1 MMIPSLQRETLKV
14 NTSPTNKD
22 DEAEMALDCKTPTGL
37 EHKIPETAWD
47 CKTPTGEEHKIPIL
61 NTCPPAPG
69 PRWLLDSLS
78 EKKKASKMNS
88 RAEPKIQ
95 GMVSPGLLGDG
106 LETCADQ
113 KDKIDGFWNFT
124 TRSYSNY
131 HAGLEATGIP
141 SVTPDRQRMICAR
154 FYGGVTMKQSRDGIW
169 NDRNSK
175 SSSVA
180 SAPAPLIL
188 DIDDFKGDFSFDA
201 LFGNLVNDLL
211 PSFQDEEADSA
222 EGNIGGSDI
231 LANGHARAPSDAARL
246 AQGLSS
252 PLFPEVDSLLSLFRD
267 SCRELIDLRKQID
280 GRLYN
285 LKKEVSVQDSKH
297 RKTLAELEQGVD
309 GLFDSFARLD
319 SRISSVGQTAAK
331 IGDHLQSADA
341 QRETASQTI
350 ELIKYMM
357 EFNGSPGDLMELSPL
372 FSDDSRVSEA
382 ASIAQ
387 KLRSFAEE
395 DLGRQGLSVTSVMG
409 NATASRGL
417 EVAVANLQDYC
428 NELENRLL
436 ARFDAASQ
444 KRELSTMAECAKILS
459 QFNRGTSAMQHYVA
473 TRPMFIDV
481 EVMNA
486 DTRLVLGDQGSHASP
501 SNVARG
507 LSSLFK
513 EITDTVRKEAA
524 TIMAVFPSPSDVM
537 SILVQRVLEQ
547 RVTALLD
554 KLLVKPSLVN
564 LPPMEEGGLLLYL
577 RMLAVAYEK
586 TQELARDLQ
595 AVGCGDLDVEG
606 LTESLFSSHKDEYP
620 EHEQASLRQL
630 YQAKMEEL
638 RAESDHLSESTGT
651 IGRSKGAPVASSH
664 QQITVTV
671 VTEFARWNE
680 EAISRC
686 SLFSSGPAMLAANV
700 KAVFTCLLD
709 EVGQYITEGL
719 ERARDGLTEAAA
731 LRERYV
737 LGTSVSRRV
746 AAAAAS
752 AAEAA
757 AAAGESSFRSFMVAV
772 QRCGSSVAIVQQY
785 FANSISRL
793 LLPVDG
799 AHAASCEEMATAM
812 SSAEAAAYK
821 GLQQC
826 IETVMAEVERLLSA
840 EQRATD
846 YRSPDDGMA
855 PDHRPTNACTR
866 VVAYLS
872 RVLEA
877 AFTAL
882 EGLNKQAF
890 LTELVSLS
898 LDSFD
903 STGIRL
909 HKGLLNHWQKFTF
922 NPSGGLRLKRDITEY
937 GEFVRSF
944 NAPSVDEKFELLG
957 IMANVF
963 IVAPESLSTLFEG
976 TPSIRKDAQR
986 FIQLREDYKSAKL
999 ASRLSSLWTSSEKDY
1014 AVRCILVND
1023 TLRDENG
1030 TLGNP
1035 SLTSFSEFRVLVPF
1049 RSSKWLPYKK
1059 TTVNIYC
1066 KCQFELL
1073 FCAYGLSRHRKA
1085 TIAFSDGSGTN
1096 EGSNC
1101 SQARLLPSPPRS

>member
-1 MMIPSLQRETLKV
+1 
-14 NTSPTNKD
+14 
-22 DEAEMALDCKTPTGL
+22 
-37 EHKIPETAWD
+37 
-47 CKTPTGEEHKIPIL
+47 
-61 NTCPPAPG
+61 
-69 PRWLLDSLS
+69 
-78 EKKKASKMNS
+78 
-88 RAEPKIQ
+88 
-95 GMVSPGLLGDG
+95 
-106 LETCADQ
+106 
-113 KDKIDGFWNFT
+113 
-124 TRSYSNY
+124 
-131 HAGLEATGIP
+131 
-141 SVTPDRQRMICAR
+141 
-154 FYGGVTMKQSRDGIW
+154 MKQSRDGIW
-169 NDRNSK
+169 SDRNSK

-180 SAPAPLIL
+180 SVPLIL

-222 EGNIGGSDI
+222 EGNIGGSDM
-231 LANGHARAPSDAARL
+231 LANGDVRAPSDAAKL

-267 SCRELIDLRKQID
+267 SCTELIDLRKQID

-341 QRETASQTI
+341 QRETASLTI
-350 ELIKYMM
+350 ELIKYLM

-372 FSDDSRVSEA
+372 FSDDSRVAEA

-395 DLGRQGLSVTSVMG
+395 DLGRQGLSVPSVMG

-486 DTRLVLGDQGSHASP
+486 DTRLVLGDHGSHASP

-524 TIMAVFPSPSDVM
+524 TIMAVFPSPNDVM

-586 TQELARDLQ
+586 TQELARDLR
-595 AVGCGDLDVEG
+595 AMGCGDLDVEG

-638 RAESDHLSESTGT
+638 HAESQHLSESTGT
-651 IGRSKGAPVASSH
+651 IGRSKGASVASSH
-664 QQITVTV
+664 QQISVTV
-671 VTEFARWNE
+671 VTEFVRWNE

-686 SLFSSGPAMLAANV
+686 ALFSSLPATLAANV

-709 EVGQYITEGL
+709 QVGQYITEGL

-731 LRERYV
+731 LRERFV

-840 EQRATD
+840 EQKATD

-866 VVAYLS
+866 VVAYLA

-890 LTELVSLS
+890 LTEL
-898 LDSFD
+898 
-903 STGIRL
+903 GIRL

-999 ASRLSSLWTSSEKDY
+999 ASRLSSLWTSS
-1014 AVRCILVND
+1014 
-1023 TLRDENG
+1023 
-1030 TLGNP
+1030 
-1035 SLTSFSEFRVLVPF
+1035 S
-1049 RSSKWLPYKK
+1049 
-1059 TTVNIYC
+1059 
-1066 KCQFELL
+1066 
-1073 FCAYGLSRHRKA
+1073 
-1085 TIAFSDGSGTN
+1085 
-1096 EGSNC
+1096 
-1101 SQARLLPSPPRS
+1101 

>member
-1 MMIPSLQRETLKV
+1 
-14 NTSPTNKD
+14 
-22 DEAEMALDCKTPTGL
+22 
-37 EHKIPETAWD
+37 
-47 CKTPTGEEHKIPIL
+47 
-61 NTCPPAPG
+61 
-69 PRWLLDSLS
+69 
-78 EKKKASKMNS
+78 
-88 RAEPKIQ
+88 
-95 GMVSPGLLGDG
+95 
-106 LETCADQ
+106 
-113 KDKIDGFWNFT
+113 
-124 TRSYSNY
+124 
-131 HAGLEATGIP
+131 
-141 SVTPDRQRMICAR
+141 
-154 FYGGVTMKQSRDGIW
+154 MKESRDGPR
-169 NDRNSK
+169 NDRSAK
-175 SSSVA
+175 SSSV
-180 SAPAPLIL
+180 SSLPLIL

-201 LFGNLVNDLL
+201 LFGNLVNDHL
-211 PSFQDEEADSA
+211 PSFQEEETDSS
-222 EGNIGGSDI
+222 EGHGNIS
-231 LANGHARAPSDAARL
+231 ANDVLPNGTLRASADAAKS
-246 AQGLSS
+246 AQGLST
-252 PLFPEVDSLLSLFRD
+252 PLFPEVDALLTLFKD
-267 SCRELIDLRKQID
+267 SCRELVDLRKQVD

-297 RKTLAELEQGVD
+297 RKTLSELEKGVD

-350 ELIKYMM
+350 DLIKYLM
-357 EFNGSPGDLMELSPL
+357 EFNSSPGDLMELSPL
-372 FSDDSRVSEA
+372 FSDDSRVAEA

-395 DLGRQGLSVTSVMG
+395 DIGRQGIAVSSVVG

-444 KRELSTMAECAKILS
+444 RRELSTMAECAKILS

-486 DTRLVLGDQGSHASP
+486 DTRLVLGEHNSQVSP

-507 LSSLFK
+507 LSSLYK

-524 TIMAVFPSPSDVM
+524 TIMAVFPSPNDVM

-554 KLLVKPSLVN
+554 KILVKPSLVN

-586 TQELARDLQ
+586 TQELARDLRS
-595 AVGCGDLDVEG
+595 VGCGDLDVEG

-620 EHEQASLRQL
+620 EHEQASLGQL
-630 YQAKMEEL
+630 YRAKMEEV
-638 RAESDHLSESTGT
+638 RAESQQLSESTGT
-651 IGRSKGAPVASSH
+651 IGRSKGASVASSH
-664 QQITVTV
+664 QQISVTV

-680 EAISRC
+680 ESISRC
-686 SLFSSGPAMLAANV
+686 TLFSSQPATLAANV
-700 KAVFTCLLD
+700 KTVFTCLLD
-709 EVGQYITEGL
+709 QVSQYLAEGL
-719 ERARDGLTEAAA
+719 DRARDGLTEAAA
-731 LRERYV
+731 LRERFV
-737 LGTSVSRRV
+737 LGTNLSRRV

-772 QRCGSSVAIVQQY
+772 QRSGSSVAIVQQY

-799 AHAASCEEMATAM
+799 AHAAACEEMATAM
-812 SSAEAAAYK
+812 SGAESAAYK

-840 EQRATD
+840 EQKTTD
-846 YRSPDDGMA
+846 YRSPDDGIA

-882 EGLNKQAF
+882 EGQNKQAF
-890 LTELVSLS
+890 LTEL
-898 LDSFD
+898 
-903 STGIRL
+903 GNRL
-909 HKGLLNHWQKFTF
+909 YKGLLNHWQKFTF
-922 NPSGGLRLKRDITEY
+922 NPR
-937 GEFVRSF
+937 
-944 NAPSVDEKFELLG
+944 
-957 IMANVF
+957 
-963 IVAPESLSTLFEG
+963 
-976 TPSIRKDAQR
+976 
-986 FIQLREDYKSAKL
+986 
-999 ASRLSSLWTSSEKDY
+999 
-1014 AVRCILVND
+1014 
-1023 TLRDENG
+1023 
-1030 TLGNP
+1030 
-1035 SLTSFSEFRVLVPF
+1035 
-1049 RSSKWLPYKK
+1049 
-1059 TTVNIYC
+1059 
-1066 KCQFELL
+1066 
-1073 FCAYGLSRHRKA
+1073 
-1085 TIAFSDGSGTN
+1085 
-1096 EGSNC
+1096 
-1101 SQARLLPSPPRS
+1101 

>member
-1 MMIPSLQRETLKV
+1 
-14 NTSPTNKD
+14 
-22 DEAEMALDCKTPTGL
+22 
-37 EHKIPETAWD
+37 
-47 CKTPTGEEHKIPIL
+47 
-61 NTCPPAPG
+61 
-69 PRWLLDSLS
+69 
-78 EKKKASKMNS
+78 
-88 RAEPKIQ
+88 
-95 GMVSPGLLGDG
+95 
-106 LETCADQ
+106 
-113 KDKIDGFWNFT
+113 
-124 TRSYSNY
+124 
-131 HAGLEATGIP
+131 
-141 SVTPDRQRMICAR
+141 
-154 FYGGVTMKQSRDGIW
+154 MKESRDGPR
-169 NDRNSK
+169 NDRSAK
-175 SSSVA
+175 SSSV
-180 SAPAPLIL
+180 SSLPLIL

-201 LFGNLVNDLL
+201 LFGNLVNDHL
-211 PSFQDEEADSA
+211 PSFQEEETDSS
-222 EGNIGGSDI
+222 EGHGNIS
-231 LANGHARAPSDAARL
+231 ANDVLPNGTLRASADAAKS
-246 AQGLSS
+246 AQGLST
-252 PLFPEVDSLLSLFRD
+252 PLFPEVDALLTLFKD
-267 SCRELIDLRKQID
+267 SCRELVDLRKQVD

-297 RKTLAELEQGVD
+297 RKTLSELEKGVD

-350 ELIKYMM
+350 DLIKYLM
-357 EFNGSPGDLMELSPL
+357 EFNSSPGDLMELSPL
-372 FSDDSRVSEA
+372 FSDDSRVAEA

-395 DLGRQGLSVTSVMG
+395 DIGRQGIAVSSVVG

-444 KRELSTMAECAKILS
+444 RRELSTMAECAKILS

-486 DTRLVLGDQGSHASP
+486 DTRLVLGEHNSQVSP

-507 LSSLFK
+507 LSSLYK

-524 TIMAVFPSPSDVM
+524 TIMAVFPSPNDVM

-554 KLLVKPSLVN
+554 KILVKPSLVN
-564 LPPMEEGGLLLYL
+564 LPSMEEGGLLLYL

-586 TQELARDLQ
+586 TQELARDLRS
-595 AVGCGDLDVEG
+595 VGCGDLDVEG

-620 EHEQASLRQL
+620 EHEQASLGQL
-630 YQAKMEEL
+630 YQAKMEEV
-638 RAESDHLSESTGT
+638 RAESQQLSESTGT
-651 IGRSKGAPVASSH
+651 IGRSKGASVASSH
-664 QQITVTV
+664 QQISVTV

-680 EAISRC
+680 ESISRC
-686 SLFSSGPAMLAANV
+686 TLFSSQPATLAANV
-700 KAVFTCLLD
+700 KTVFTCLLD
-709 EVGQYITEGL
+709 QVSQYLAEGL
-719 ERARDGLTEAAA
+719 DRARDGLTEAAA
-731 LRERYV
+731 LRERFV
-737 LGTSVSRRV
+737 LGTNLSRRV

-772 QRCGSSVAIVQQY
+772 QRSGSSVAIVQQY

-799 AHAASCEEMATAM
+799 AHAAACEEMATAM
-812 SSAEAAAYK
+812 SGAESAAYK

-840 EQRATD
+840 EQKTTD
-846 YRSPDDGMA
+846 YRSPDDGIA

-882 EGLNKQAF
+882 EGQNKQAF
-890 LTELVSLS
+890 LTEL
-898 LDSFD
+898 
-903 STGIRL
+903 GNRL
-909 HKGLLNHWQKFTF
+909 YKGLLNHWQKFTF

-944 NAPSVDEKFELLG
+944 NAPSIDEKFETLG

-999 ASRLSSLWTSSEKDY
+999 ASRLSSVWSS
-1014 AVRCILVND
+1014 
-1023 TLRDENG
+1023 
-1030 TLGNP
+1030 
-1035 SLTSFSEFRVLVPF
+1035 
-1049 RSSKWLPYKK
+1049 SS
-1059 TTVNIYC
+1059 
-1066 KCQFELL
+1066 
-1073 FCAYGLSRHRKA
+1073 
-1085 TIAFSDGSGTN
+1085 
-1096 EGSNC
+1096 
-1101 SQARLLPSPPRS
+1101 

>member
-1 MMIPSLQRETLKV
+1 MVMI
-14 NTSPTNKD
+14 NDDMYNK
-22 DEAEMALDCKTPTGL
+22 K
-37 EHKIPETAWD
+37 
-47 CKTPTGEEHKIPIL
+47 
-61 NTCPPAPG
+61 
-69 PRWLLDSLS
+69 
-78 EKKKASKMNS
+78 
-88 RAEPKIQ
+88 Q
-95 GMVSPGLLGDG
+95 
-106 LETCADQ
+106 
-113 KDKIDGFWNFT
+113 
-124 TRSYSNY
+124 
-131 HAGLEATGIP
+131 
-141 SVTPDRQRMICAR
+141 
-154 FYGGVTMKQSRDGIW
+154 MKQSRDGTW
-169 NDRNSK
+169 SDRNSK

-180 SAPAPLIL
+180 SVPLIL

-222 EGNIGGSDI
+222 EGNIGGSDM
-231 LANGHARAPSDAARL
+231 LANGDARAPSDAAKL
-246 AQGLSS
+246 AQGFSS
-252 PLFPEVDSLLSLFRD
+252 PLFPEVDGLLSLFRD
-267 SCRELIDLRKQID
+267 SCTELIDLRKQID
-280 GRLYN
+280 GKLYN

-309 GLFDSFARLD
+309 GLFGSFARLD

-350 ELIKYMM
+350 ELIKYLM

-372 FSDDSRVSEA
+372 FSDDSRVAEA

-395 DLGRQGLSVTSVMG
+395 DLGRQGLSVPSVMG

-524 TIMAVFPSPSDVM
+524 TIMAVFPSPNDVM

-586 TQELARDLQ
+586 TQELARDLR
-595 AVGCGDLDVEG
+595 AMGCGDLDVEG

-638 RAESDHLSESTGT
+638 RAESQQLSESTGT
-651 IGRSKGAPVASSH
+651 IGRSKGASVASSH
-664 QQITVTV
+664 QQISVTV
-671 VTEFARWNE
+671 VTEFVRWNE

-686 SLFSSGPAMLAANV
+686 ALFSSLPATLAANV

-709 EVGQYITEGL
+709 QVGQYITEGL

-731 LRERYV
+731 LRERFV

-840 EQRATD
+840 EQKATD

-855 PDHRPTNACTR
+855 PDHRPTSACTR

-890 LTELVSLS
+890 LTEL
-898 LDSFD
+898 
-903 STGIRL
+903 GIRL

-957 IMANVF
+957 M
-963 IVAPESLSTLFEG
+963 TEG
-976 TPSIRKDAQR
+976 RPSRRVK
-986 FIQLREDYKSAKL
+986 
-999 ASRLSSLWTSSEKDY
+999 
-1014 AVRCILVND
+1014 
-1023 TLRDENG
+1023 
-1030 TLGNP
+1030 
-1035 SLTSFSEFRVLVPF
+1035 FSEYRVLA
-1049 RSSKWLPYKK
+1049 RSISKLQVASIQEDCHKHSQQLPIFSLCFAHMECLN
-1059 TTVNIYC
+1059 TR
-1066 KCQFELL
+1066 Q
-1073 FCAYGLSRHRKA
+1073 A
-1085 TIAFSDGSGTN
+1085 TIAYNDGGDTN
-1096 EGSNC
+1096 EG
-1101 SQARLLPSPPRS
+1101 L

>member
-1 MMIPSLQRETLKV
+1 
-14 NTSPTNKD
+14 
-22 DEAEMALDCKTPTGL
+22 
-37 EHKIPETAWD
+37 
-47 CKTPTGEEHKIPIL
+47 
-61 NTCPPAPG
+61 
-69 PRWLLDSLS
+69 
-78 EKKKASKMNS
+78 
-88 RAEPKIQ
+88 
-95 GMVSPGLLGDG
+95 
-106 LETCADQ
+106 
-113 KDKIDGFWNFT
+113 
-124 TRSYSNY
+124 
-131 HAGLEATGIP
+131 
-141 SVTPDRQRMICAR
+141 
-154 FYGGVTMKQSRDGIW
+154 MKESRDGISK
-169 NDRNSK
+169 DMISK
-175 SSSVA
+175 SASGSSL
-180 SAPAPLIL
+180 PLIL

-201 LFGNLVNDLL
+201 LFGNLVNKHL
-211 PSFQDEEADSA
+211 PSFQDEEADSVD
-222 EGNIGGSDI
+222 GSGTDV
-231 LANGHARAPSDAARL
+231 LSNGHLRVPSDAAKF
-246 AQGLSS
+246 AQGPPS
-252 PLFPEVDSLLSLFRD
+252 PYFPEVDTLLTLFKD
-267 SCRELIDLRKQID
+267 SSRELIDLRKQID
-280 GRLYN
+280 GRLYT
-285 LKKEVSVQDSKH
+285 LKKELSVQDSKH
-297 RKTLAELEQGVD
+297 RKTLAELEKGVD
-309 GLFDSFARLD
+309 GLFGSFARLD

-350 ELIKYMM
+350 DLIKYLM
-357 EFNGSPGDLMELSPL
+357 EFNSSPGDLMELSPL
-372 FSDDSRVSEA
+372 FSDDSRVAEA
-382 ASIAQ
+382 ASIAE

-395 DLGRQGLSVTSVMG
+395 DMGRQGIEMG

-436 ARFDAASQ
+436 SRFDAASQ
-444 KRELSTMAECAKILS
+444 RRELSTMSECAKILS

-481 EVMNA
+481 EVMSA
-486 DTRLVLGDQGSHASP
+486 DIRLVLGDQGSQASP

-507 LSSLFK
+507 LSSLYK
-513 EITDTVRKEAA
+513 EITDTVRKESA
-524 TIMAVFPSPSDVM
+524 TITAVFPSPNYVM

-547 RVTALLD
+547 RVTAILD
-554 KLLVKPSLVN
+554 KLLVTPSLVN
-564 LPPMEEGGLLLYL
+564 LPPMDEGGLLLYL

-586 TQELARDLQ
+586 TQELARDLR
-595 AVGCGDLDVEG
+595 AVGCGDLDIEG
-606 LTESLFSSHKDEYP
+606 LTESLFSAHKDEYP
-620 EHEQASLRQL
+620 EHERASLRQL

-638 RAESDHLSESTGT
+638 RAESQQESTGT
-651 IGRSKGAPVASSH
+651 IGRSRGTSVTSSH
-664 QQITVTV
+664 QQISVTI
-671 VTEFARWNE
+671 VTEFVRWNE
-680 EAISRC
+680 EAIARC
-686 SLFSSGPAMLAANV
+686 TLFSSQPATLAANV

-709 EVGQYITEGL
+709 QVSQYITDGL
-719 ERARDGLTEAAA
+719 ERARDSLTEAAA
-731 LRERYV
+731 LRERFV

-772 QRCGSSVAIVQQY
+772 QRCGSSVAIVQQF

-840 EQRATD
+840 EQKATD

-890 LTELVSLS
+890 LSEL
-898 LDSFD
+898 
-903 STGIRL
+903 GNRL
-909 HKGLLNHWQKFTF
+909 HKGLLNHWQKFTL

-944 NAPSVDEKFELLG
+944 NAPSVDENFELLG

-999 ASRLSSLWTSSEKDY
+999 VAKLSSLFTS
-1014 AVRCILVND
+1014 
-1023 TLRDENG
+1023 
-1030 TLGNP
+1030 
-1035 SLTSFSEFRVLVPF
+1035 
-1049 RSSKWLPYKK
+1049 
-1059 TTVNIYC
+1059 
-1066 KCQFELL
+1066 
-1073 FCAYGLSRHRKA
+1073 
-1085 TIAFSDGSGTN
+1085 
-1096 EGSNC
+1096 
-1101 SQARLLPSPPRS
+1101 

>member
-1 MMIPSLQRETLKV
+1 MKDSKDSMAGGRKAKAPTDGSLL
-14 NTSPTNKD
+14 
-22 DEAEMALDCKTPTGL
+22 
-37 EHKIPETAWD
+37 
-47 CKTPTGEEHKIPIL
+47 
-61 NTCPPAPG
+61 
-69 PRWLLDSLS
+69 
-78 EKKKASKMNS
+78 
-88 RAEPKIQ
+88 
-95 GMVSPGLLGDG
+95 
-106 LETCADQ
+106 
-113 KDKIDGFWNFT
+113 
-124 TRSYSNY
+124 
-131 HAGLEATGIP
+131 
-141 SVTPDRQRMICAR
+141 
-154 FYGGVTMKQSRDGIW
+154 
-169 NDRNSK
+169 
-175 SSSVA
+175 
-180 SAPAPLIL
+180 LIL
-188 DIDDFKGDFSFDA
+188 DLDDFKGEFSFDA
-201 LFGNLVNDLL
+201 LFGNMVNKLL
-211 PSFQDEEADSA
+211 PSFQEEEAEAD
-222 EGNIGGSDI
+222 GSDVTV
-231 LANGHARAPSDAARL
+231 NGHVRAPSDAIKFAPTT
-246 AQGLSS
+246 AGSH
-252 PLFPEVDSLLSLFRD
+252 LFPEVDSLLSLFKD
-267 SCRELIDLRKQID
+267 SCKELIDLRKQID
-280 GRLYN
+280 GKLAN
-285 LKKEVSVQDSKH
+285 LRKDVSTQDSKH
-297 RKTLAELEQGVD
+297 RKTLAELEKGVD
-309 GLFDSFARLD
+309 GLFESFARLD

-350 ELIKYMM
+350 ELIKYLM

-372 FSDDSRVSEA
+372 FSDDSRVAEA

-395 DLGRQGLSVTSVMG
+395 DIGRQGISVPSGMG
-409 NATASRGL
+409 NTTASRGL

-436 ARFDAASQ
+436 SRFDAASQ
-444 KRELSTMAECAKILS
+444 RRELSTMAECAKILS

-486 DTRLVLGDQGSHASP
+486 DTRLVLGDQVSQASP

-507 LSSLFK
+507 LSLLYK

-524 TIMAVFPSPSDVM
+524 TITAVFPSPNDVM

-554 KLLVKPSLVN
+554 KLLVKPSLMN
-564 LPPMEEGGLLLYL
+564 LPPVKEGGLLLYL

-586 TQELARDLQ
+586 TQELARDLR

-620 EHEQASLRQL
+620 EHEQASLKQL

-638 RAESDHLSESTGT
+638 RAENQQLSESSGT
-651 IGRSKGAPVASSH
+651 IGRSKGASVASSH
-664 QQITVTV
+664 QQISVTV
-671 VTEFARWNE
+671 VTEFVRWNE

-686 SLFSSGPAMLAANV
+686 TLFSSQPTTLAGNV
-700 KAVFTCLLD
+700 KAVFTCFLD
-709 EVGQYITEGL
+709 QVSKYITEGL
-719 ERARDGLTEAAA
+719 ERARDSLTEAAS
-731 LRERYV
+731 LRERFV
-737 LGTSVSRRV
+737 LGTNLSRRV

-785 FANSISRL
+785 FANSISRI

-799 AHAASCEEMATAM
+799 AHAASCEEMATTM

-826 IETVMAEVERLLSA
+826 IETVMAEVDRLLSA
-840 EQRATD
+840 EQKTTD

-855 PDHRPTNACTR
+855 PDHRPTTACTR

-872 RVLEA
+872 RVLES

-882 EGLNKQAF
+882 DGLNKQAF
-890 LTELVSLS
+890 LTEL
-898 LDSFD
+898 
-903 STGIRL
+903 GNRL
-909 HKGLLNHWQKFTF
+909 HKILISHWQKFTF

-944 NAPSVDEKFELLG
+944 NAPTVDEKFELLG

-963 IVAPESLSTLFEG
+963 IVAPESLSSLFEG

-999 ASRLSSLWTSSEKDY
+999 ASKLSSLWTSS
-1014 AVRCILVND
+1014 
-1023 TLRDENG
+1023 
-1030 TLGNP
+1030 
-1035 SLTSFSEFRVLVPF
+1035 S
-1049 RSSKWLPYKK
+1049 
-1059 TTVNIYC
+1059 
-1066 KCQFELL
+1066 
-1073 FCAYGLSRHRKA
+1073 
-1085 TIAFSDGSGTN
+1085 
-1096 EGSNC
+1096 
-1101 SQARLLPSPPRS
+1101 

>member
-1 MMIPSLQRETLKV
+1 MDFIFQ
-14 NTSPTNKD
+14 
-22 DEAEMALDCKTPTGL
+22 L
-37 EHKIPETAWD
+37 EK
-47 CKTPTGEEHKIPIL
+47 
-61 NTCPPAPG
+61 
-69 PRWLLDSLS
+69 
-78 EKKKASKMNS
+78 
-88 RAEPKIQ
+88 
-95 GMVSPGLLGDG
+95 
-106 LETCADQ
+106 
-113 KDKIDGFWNFT
+113 
-124 TRSYSNY
+124 
-131 HAGLEATGIP
+131 
-141 SVTPDRQRMICAR
+141 
-154 FYGGVTMKQSRDGIW
+154 
-169 NDRNSK
+169 
-175 SSSVA
+175 
-180 SAPAPLIL
+180 
-188 DIDDFKGDFSFDA
+188 
-201 LFGNLVNDLL
+201 
-211 PSFQDEEADSA
+211 
-222 EGNIGGSDI
+222 
-231 LANGHARAPSDAARL
+231 
-246 AQGLSS
+246 
-252 PLFPEVDSLLSLFRD
+252 
-267 SCRELIDLRKQID
+267 
-280 GRLYN
+280 
-285 LKKEVSVQDSKH
+285 
-297 RKTLAELEQGVD
+297 GVD

-319 SRISSVGQTAAK
+319 TRISSVGQTAAK

-341 QRETASQTI
+341 QRDTASQTI

-372 FSDDSRVSEA
+372 FSDDSRVAEA

-395 DLGRQGLSVTSVMG
+395 DIGRQDLNVPSVMG
-409 NATASRGL
+409 NAIASRGL
-417 EVAVANLQDYC
+417 EVAVTNLQDYC
-428 NELENRLL
+428 NEVTFFLLLLVTELENRLL

-486 DTRLVLGDQGSHASP
+486 DTRLVLGDQGSQASP
-501 SNVARG
+501 NNVASG

-524 TIMAVFPSPSDVM
+524 TIMAVFPSPNDVM

-577 RMLAVAYEK
+577 RMLAVSYEK
-586 TQELARDLQ
+586 TQELARDLR

-606 LTESLFSSHKDEYP
+606 LTESLFSSHKDDYP

-630 YQAKMEEL
+630 YEAKMEEL
-638 RAESDHLSESTGT
+638 RAESQLPSESTGS
-651 IGRSKGAPVASSH
+651 IGRSKGASVASSH
-664 QQITVTV
+664 QQISVTV
-671 VTEFARWNE
+671 VTEFVRWNE

-686 SLFSSGPAMLAANV
+686 TLFSSLPATLAVNV

-709 EVGQYITEGL
+709 EVGQYVTEGL
-719 ERARDGLTEAAA
+719 ERAREGLTEAAA
-731 LRERYV
+731 LRERFV

-799 AHAASCEEMATAM
+799 AHAASCEEMSTAM
-812 SSAEAAAYK
+812 STAEAAAYK

-840 EQRATD
+840 EQKATD

-866 VVAYLS
+866 GVAYLS

-890 LTELVSLS
+890 LTEL
-898 LDSFD
+898 
-903 STGIRL
+903 GNRL

-999 ASRLSSLWTSSEKDY
+999 ASRLSSLWTSS
-1014 AVRCILVND
+1014 
-1023 TLRDENG
+1023 
-1030 TLGNP
+1030 
-1035 SLTSFSEFRVLVPF
+1035 S
-1049 RSSKWLPYKK
+1049 
-1059 TTVNIYC
+1059 
-1066 KCQFELL
+1066 
-1073 FCAYGLSRHRKA
+1073 
-1085 TIAFSDGSGTN
+1085 
-1096 EGSNC
+1096 
-1101 SQARLLPSPPRS
+1101 

>member
-1 MMIPSLQRETLKV
+1 MKESIDGI
-14 NTSPTNKD
+14 KD
-22 DEAEMALDCKTPTGL
+22 DKV
-37 EHKIPETAWD
+37 
-47 CKTPTGEEHKIPIL
+47 
-61 NTCPPAPG
+61 
-69 PRWLLDSLS
+69 
-78 EKKKASKMNS
+78 SK
-88 RAEPKIQ
+88 P
-95 GMVSPGLLGDG
+95 
-106 LETCADQ
+106 
-113 KDKIDGFWNFT
+113 
-124 TRSYSNY
+124 
-131 HAGLEATGIP
+131 
-141 SVTPDRQRMICAR
+141 
-154 FYGGVTMKQSRDGIW
+154 
-169 NDRNSK
+169 
-175 SSSVA
+175 SSV
-180 SAPAPLIL
+180 SSLPLIL

-211 PSFQDEEADSA
+211 PSFQEEETDSS
-222 EGNIGGSDI
+222 EGHSNFGGNDVLS
-231 LANGHARAPSDAARL
+231 NGHMRVPSDAAKS
-246 AQGLSS
+246 AQGMSK
-252 PLFPEVDSLLSLFRD
+252 PVFPEVDSLLSIFKD
-267 SCRELIDLRKQID
+267 SCKELVDLRQQID

-285 LKKEVSVQDSKH
+285 LKREVSVQDSKH
-297 RKTLAELEQGVD
+297 RKTLSELEKGVD

-331 IGDHLQSADA
+331 IGDHLQSADS

-357 EFNGSPGDLMELSPL
+357 EFNSSPGDLMELSPL

-382 ASIAQ
+382 ASVAQ
-387 KLRSFAEE
+387 KLRAFAEE
-395 DLGRQGLSVTSVMG
+395 DIGRHGITVPSVTG

-444 KRELSTMAECAKILS
+444 RRELSTMAECAKILS

-481 EVMNA
+481 EVMDA
-486 DTRLVLGDQGSHASP
+486 DTRLVLGDQGSQTSP
-501 SNVARG
+501 SDVTRG
-507 LSSLFK
+507 LSSLYK

-524 TIMAVFPSPSDVM
+524 TIMAVFPSPNDVM

-564 LPPMEEGGLLLYL
+564 LPPVEQGGLLLVRLQYL
-577 RMLAVAYEK
+577 RMLAVGYEK
-586 TQELARDLQ
+586 TQELARDLR

-606 LTESLFSSHKDEYP
+606 LTESLFLAQKDEYP

-638 RAESDHLSESTGT
+638 RAEIQQQSDSTGT
-651 IGRSKGAPVASSH
+651 IGRSKAATVASSH
-664 QQITVTV
+664 QQISVTV
-671 VTEFARWNE
+671 VTEFVRWNE

-686 SLFSSGPAMLAANV
+686 TLFSSQPSTLATNV

-709 EVGQYITEGL
+709 QVSQYITEGL
-719 ERARDGLTEAAA
+719 ERARDSLNEAAA
-731 LRERYV
+731 LRERFV

-752 AAEAA
+752 AVITRPHAEAA

-812 SSAEAAAYK
+812 SSAEGAAYK

-840 EQRATD
+840 EQKATE
-846 YRSPDDGMA
+846 YRSPEDGIA

-890 LTELVSLS
+890 LTELV
-898 LDSFD
+898 
-903 STGIRL
+903 
-909 HKGLLNHWQKFTF
+909 
-922 NPSGGLRLKRDITEY
+922 
-937 GEFVRSF
+937 
-944 NAPSVDEKFELLG
+944 
-957 IMANVF
+957 
-963 IVAPESLSTLFEG
+963 
-976 TPSIRKDAQR
+976 
-986 FIQLREDYKSAKL
+986 
-999 ASRLSSLWTSSEKDY
+999 
-1014 AVRCILVND
+1014 
-1023 TLRDENG
+1023 
-1030 TLGNP
+1030 
-1035 SLTSFSEFRVLVPF
+1035 
-1049 RSSKWLPYKK
+1049 
-1059 TTVNIYC
+1059 
-1066 KCQFELL
+1066 
-1073 FCAYGLSRHRKA
+1073 
-1085 TIAFSDGSGTN
+1085 
-1096 EGSNC
+1096 
-1101 SQARLLPSPPRS
+1101 